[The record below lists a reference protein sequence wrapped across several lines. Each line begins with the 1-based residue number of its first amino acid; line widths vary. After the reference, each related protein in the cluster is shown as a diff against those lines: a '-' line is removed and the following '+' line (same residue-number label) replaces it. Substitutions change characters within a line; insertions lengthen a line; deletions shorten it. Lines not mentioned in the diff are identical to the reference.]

1 MRGLEQVEW
10 SEGPGTGGV
19 EIEGEWSEGPGT
31 GGVEIEGPG
40 TGGVE

>member
-1 MRGLEQVEW
+1 MRGLGQ
-10 SEGPGTGGV
+10 
-19 EIEGEWSEGPGT
+19 GEWSEGPGT